1 MDRNSAIGF
10 TLIALLLMV
19 YFYFFAGPTTPPPP
33 GTATKTEQR
42 PGEQTSQDAA
52 VAVADEKTTDQ
63 PGETDPLLQGTES
76 LTTLENTDLKLVLSN
91 HGMPVVAE
99 LKNYKSYTQQPLTLI
114 SKSGSSMSLTARVN
128 NVDTD
133 LYRLYYQVRQ
143 SRKGDSTVAIFSASL
158 PNGQFVRHTY
168 TLPPSGFA
176 VRYRLESDAMGA
188 GETLTLLWRDET
200 PLVEKDLND
209 SRAKT
214 TVNFHT
220 PAQGF
225 DGLSETST
233 DPEEETL
240 AQPVDWFAI
249 RQKFFVSAIVA
260 KNTFSG
266 GHVRTLGLPASNQI
280 VKEAEVKAFIPGT
293 DVAAGKAEF
302 QYYFGPNEFSTLRK
316 TGITEFERNLYL
328 GWPPVKWV
336 NRYLVVPVFSFLERF
351 ITNYGLIIV
360 VLVILIKLLL
370 APLSY
375 HSYLGMAKM
384 RVLKPELDLIKEKYG
399 DNMAQIQQEQMKLY
413 QQVGVNPFSGC
424 IPVLL
429 QMPILIAMF
438 YFFPVSIEFRQQ
450 SFLWAEDLS
459 TYDSVINLPFT
470 IPFYGA
476 HVSLFTI
483 LMTASTLV
491 YTWQNNQISS
501 ITGPMR
507 QISYIMPVIFM
518 FVMNTFSAGL
528 SFYYFVSNLVTF
540 AQQAI
545 IKRFVDED
553 KIKRVM
559 DEHRKKIMANGGTGK
574 KSKFMAKLE
583 EAMKANEEA
592 KKKAGK
598 KS

>member
-19 YFYFFAGPTTPPPP
+19 YFYFFAGSPTPAPGPVPGLKPDSAQVAEKKGPPP
-33 GTATKTEQR
+33 AA
-42 PGEQTSQDAA
+42 QTAA
-52 VAVADEKTTDQ
+52 VPGRLTGGAETLTEVENAD
-63 PGETDPLLQGTES
+63 LRM
-76 LTTLENTDLKLVLSN
+76 VFSN
-91 HGMPVVAE
+91 RGMPVEAE

-114 SKSGSSMSLTARVN
+114 SQKGSAMSLTARLN
-128 NVDTD
+128 NAPVD
-133 LYRLYYQVRQ
+133 LYAMFYEVQK
-143 SRKGDSTVAIFSASL
+143 SRKGDSTVITFTASPEEGL
-158 PNGQFVRHTY
+158 FVRHTY
-168 TLPPSGFA
+168 TLPPAGFE
-176 VRYRLESDAMGA
+176 VRYRLESNALTT
-188 GETLTLLWRDET
+188 GETLTLHWTDQT
-200 PLVEKDLND
+200 PLVEKDLSD

-214 TVNFHT
+214 TINFYT
-220 PAQGF
+220 PSGGF

-233 DPEEETL
+233 DIEEETV
-240 AQPVDWFAI
+240 AQPVAWMAI

-260 KNTFSG
+260 DNNFAG
-266 GHVRTLGLPASNQI
+266 GYVRTNGYPGSDQI
-280 VKEAEVKAFIPGT
+280 VKEAEVKAFIPAA
-293 DVAAGKAEF
+293 DVAAGKAGF
-302 QYYFGPNEFSTLRK
+302 RYYFGPNEFSTLRQ
-316 TGITEFERNLYL
+316 TGIPEFERNLYL

-375 HSYLGMAKM
+375 QSYLGMAKM

-459 TYDSVINLPFT
+459 TYDSVINLPFS

-507 QISYIMPVIFM
+507 QISYIMPVVFM

-559 DEHRKKIMANGGTGK
+559 DEHRKKMLANGGTGK

-583 EAMKANEEA
+583 EAMKASQEA
-592 KKKAGK
+592 KKQAEK
-598 KS
+598 KTEKKKG